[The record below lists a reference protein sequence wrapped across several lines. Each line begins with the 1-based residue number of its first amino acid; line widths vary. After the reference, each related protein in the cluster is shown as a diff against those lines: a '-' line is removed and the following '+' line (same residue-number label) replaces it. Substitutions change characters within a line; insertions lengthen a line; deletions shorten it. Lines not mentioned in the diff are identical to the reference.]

1 MRHLTLVKGESAA
14 VRELH
19 GVVRALPF
27 TGDDAAL
34 VAAIKSGHPGA
45 TTALFD
51 RYGGHVRAV
60 LARLMGLDTEL
71 ADLLHDVFI
80 VALDRIDQLNDP
92 AVLKGWLTSIAVF
105 SARGTIR
112 KRARWRWLRIV
123 DEPPEVPVSGPSHAA
138 REAVRRLY
146 AVLDRLPADD
156 RIAFA
161 LRFVQGMELTE
172 VATACEVSLATI
184 KRRLA
189 KAEVRFVE
197 LARSEPAL
205 VEWMEGGSRWS

>member
-1 MRHLTLVKGESAA
+1 VRHLTLVTLAKGA
-14 VRELH
+14 VREAH

-27 TGDDAAL
+27 AGDDAAL
-34 VAAIKSGHPGA
+34 VTAIRAGHPGA

-51 RYGGHVRAV
+51 RYGAHVRSV
-60 LARLMGLDTEL
+60 LARLIGLDTEL
-71 ADLLHDVFI
+71 ADLLHDVF
-80 VALDRIDQLNDP
+80 VAALDQIDQLKD
-92 AVLKGWLTSIAVF
+92 ASVLKGWLTTIAVF
-105 SARGTIR
+105 TARGTIR

-123 DEPPEVPVSGPSHAA
+123 DEPPDVPVTGPSHVA

-146 AVLDRLPADD
+146 AVLDRLSPDD

-172 VATACEVSLATI
+172 VAAACDVSLATI

-197 LARSEPAL
+197 LARGEPAL
-205 VEWMEGGSRWS
+205 VEWMEGGTRWS

>member
-1 MRHLTLVKGESAA
+1 
-14 VRELH
+14 VRLERAPIRDPQ

-34 VAAIKSGHPGA
+34 VAAMRSGHPGA
-45 TTALFD
+45 TTTLFD
-51 RYGGHVRAV
+51 RYGGHVRSV
-60 LARLMGLDTEL
+60 LARLIGVDSEL

-80 VALDRIDQLNDP
+80 AALDRIDQLNDP
-92 AVLKGWLTSIAVF
+92 AQLKAWLTSIAVF
-105 SARGTIR
+105 TARGTIR

-123 DEPPEVPVSGPSHAA
+123 DEPPEVPVSAPSHVA
-138 REAVRRLY
+138 REALRRLY
-146 AVLDRLPADD
+146 VVLDRLAPDD

-172 VATACEVSLATI
+172 VAAACGCSLATI

-189 KAEVRFVE
+189 KAETRFLE
-197 LARSEPAL
+197 LARKEPAL
-205 VEWMEGGSRWS
+205 VEWMEGGSRWT

>member
-1 MRHLTLVKGESAA
+1 MKAA
-14 VRELH
+14 AAKL

-27 TGDDAAL
+27 TGDDASL
-34 VAAIKSGHPGA
+34 VTAMRAGHPGA

-60 LARLMGLDTEL
+60 LARLIGLDTEL

-80 VALDRIDQLNDP
+80 AALDKIDQLQDP
-92 AVLKGWLTSIAVF
+92 AQLKAWLTSIAVF
-105 SARGTIR
+105 TARGTIR

-123 DEPPEVPVSGPSHAA
+123 DEPPEVPVNAPSHVA

-146 AVLDRLPADD
+146 VVLDKLPADD

-172 VATACEVSLATI
+172 VASACGVSLATI
-184 KRRLA
+184 KRRLTKSEA
-189 KAEVRFVE
+189 RFVE
-197 LARSEPAL
+197 LARNEPAL
-205 VEWMEGGSRWS
+205 VEWMEGGSRWT

>member
-1 MRHLTLVKGESAA
+1 MRHLTLVKAA
-14 VRELH
+14 ARDLH

-27 TGDDAAL
+27 AGDDVAL
-34 VAAIKSGHPGA
+34 VAAIRSGHPGA
-45 TTALFD
+45 TTTLFD

-60 LARLMGLDTEL
+60 LIRLIGADTEL
-71 ADLLHDVFI
+71 ADLLHDVF
-80 VALDRIDQLNDP
+80 VAALDRIEQLNDP
-92 AVLKGWLTSIAVF
+92 ALLKGWLTSIAVF
-105 SARGTIR
+105 SARATIR

-123 DEPPEVPVSGPSHAA
+123 DEPPEVPVSGPSHVA
-138 REAVRRLY
+138 REALRRLY
-146 AVLDRLPADD
+146 AVLDRMAADD

-172 VATACEVSLATI
+172 VAAACQVSLATI

-189 KAEVRFVE
+189 KAEQRFLE
-197 LARSEPAL
+197 LARREPAL